1 MSQKVGASGVLVV
14 DKGPGATS
22 FDVVARVRRQL
33 RVRRVGHAG
42 TLDPGATGVLPVL
55 IGEATKLTP
64 YLVDQD
70 KEYVAMVRFGLTTD
84 THDISG
90 RVLAETTVSRLERH
104 LLVEACRPFIGR
116 IKQVPPMYSALHH
129 EGRRLYELAREGIV
143 VHREPREVIV
153 RSIVVEEVSPPRAT
167 LRVVCGKGTYVRV
180 LAADLGAALGYGAAV
195 ERLVRC
201 RVGPFDLADA
211 MPWADVTDGDAE
223 LMWSRLK
230 PPESALVGWRR
241 ITLDDRAA
249 HAFMHGQAVELPAP
263 ASGEDGAHVRVHG
276 AAGALIG
283 VGAVIAGGRQVKPL
297 RILHA
302 DRPGTRVLPA

>member
-1 MSQKVGASGVLVV
+1 
-14 DKGPGATS
+14 
-22 FDVVARVRRQL
+22 
-33 RVRRVGHAG
+33 
-42 TLDPGATGVLPVL
+42 
-55 IGEATKLTP
+55 
-64 YLVDQD
+64 
-70 KEYVAMVRFGLTTD
+70 
-84 THDISG
+84 
-90 RVLAETTVSRLERH
+90 
-104 LLVEACRPFIGR
+104 
-116 IKQVPPMYSALHH
+116 MYSALHH

-153 RSIVVEEVSPPRAT
+153 RSILVEEVSPPRAT

-241 ITLDDRAA
+241 
-249 HAFMHGQAVELPAP
+249 GAVRHLGVAPAP
-263 ASGEDGAHVRVHG
+263 HG
-276 AAGALIG
+276 AAVA
-283 VGAVIAGGRQVKPL
+283 AWFAF
-297 RILHA
+297 
-302 DRPGTRVLPA
+302 